1 MLIPGLT
8 VATLELTMPGCLLY
22 LHLRSPRSP
31 GLQAPKTT
39 TTMEERVESLAEE
52 RVERAM
58 PMATT
63 TTMTTMMMM
72 IMVLGT
78 LLTVLGL
85 IPTAHIALSAGM
97 TIGDH
102 QVAQA
107 KNAKASTITTMDI
120 GSTFLALS
128 LHHHHHQPKEER
140 PRVANLVPRV
150 ESLAPKVERAM
161 PTATT
166 TMMTTMMM
174 MTIGMVAAM
183 VTLVEVDTTALDMD
197 RATTLDM
204 AVMMI
209 GVTLDV
215 AMTIGATR
223 LGRKDQDIGLA
234 VGRSQR
240 MCHVL
245 PIQASQGR
253 PRVARPREARQR
265 KAERWLRGNYLCPPT
280 AI

>member
-1 MLIPGLT
+1 
-8 VATLELTMPGCLLY
+8 
-22 LHLRSPRSP
+22 
-31 GLQAPKTT
+31 
-39 TTMEERVESLAEE
+39 
-52 RVERAM
+52 
-58 PMATT
+58 
-63 TTMTTMMMM
+63 MMM

-107 KNAKASTITTMDI
+107 NNVKASTWATMDI

-128 LHHHHHQPKEER
+128 LHHHPHQPKEER

-183 VTLVEVDTTALDMD
+183 VTLVEVDTTALDTD

-204 AVMMI
+204 AVMTI

-215 AMTIGATR
+215 AMMIGATLVLTR
-223 LGRKDQDIGLA
+223 LGRMDQDTGLA
-234 VGRSQR
+234 VGRSPR

-253 PRVARPREARQR
+253 QRVARPREARQR
-265 KAERWLRGNYLCPPT
+265 KADRWFLGNYLCPPT

>member
-22 LHLRSPRSP
+22 LHLR
-31 GLQAPKTT
+31 APKTT
-39 TTMEERVESLAEE
+39 TTMEERVESLAEERVESLAEE

-140 PRVANLVPRV
+140 PRVA
-150 ESLAPKVERAM
+150 SLAPKVERAM

-215 AMTIGATR
+215 AMTIGATLVLTR

-240 MCHVL
+240 MCPLL